1 MKHFLLGLTAVL
13 SSFGAVSQNTML
25 YKISGN
31 GLKQPSY
38 LFGTIHITC
47 EATLEKPVLDALDN
61 TSQLYLELD
70 MDDPSMQATMMSGM
84 MMKGGKTMSSMVSEE
99 DFKVLDDFVKEK
111 VGVSA
116 IMLNTMKPFMVST
129 MFLPYLLDCP
139 MQSIE
144 SELVKVSKEQNE
156 EIFGLE
162 AVEEQLAVFDAIPY
176 EVQMQ
181 ELIKSVKSG
190 FASDREEIRR
200 VMELYKNKDLNS
212 LLSSIADSDN
222 KITAEHQ
229 DELLFTRN
237 ENWVPRIEK
246 VMKEKPTFF
255 GVGAAHLPG
264 DKGVIELLK
273 KKGYKVEPVQ

>member
-47 EATLEKPVLDALDN
+47 EATLEKPVLDALDK

-129 MFLPYLLDCP
+129 MFLPYLIDCP

>member
-13 SSFGAVSQNTML
+13 SSIGAVSQNTML

-47 EATLEKPVLDALDN
+47 EATLEKPVLDALDK

>member
-13 SSFGAVSQNTML
+13 SSIGAVSQNTML

-47 EATLEKPVLDALDN
+47 EATLEKPVLDALDK

-129 MFLPYLLDCP
+129 MFLPYLIDCP

>member
-47 EATLEKPVLDALDN
+47 EATLEKPVLDALDK